1 MGVEAGVDIVRHVAS
16 AVVQICCNRHKIK
29 TITTIFLTGCFL
41 PNYVQNYLRVI
52 DKMNKI
58 YSITAVTPRRNSFL
72 SC

>member
-16 AVVQICCNRHKIK
+16 AVVQICCNIHKIK

-58 YSITAVTPRRNSFL
+58 FFYHGCNASKK
-72 SC
+72 